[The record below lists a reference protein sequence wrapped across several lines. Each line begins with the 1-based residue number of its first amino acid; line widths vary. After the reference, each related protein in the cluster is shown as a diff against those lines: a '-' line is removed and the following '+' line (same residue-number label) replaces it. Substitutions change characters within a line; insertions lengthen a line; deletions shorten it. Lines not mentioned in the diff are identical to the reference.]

1 MPIKSRYYSIVSFFI
16 LNMIYTYNYNSF
28 LSDSLELSA
37 QEIIKNLKESNEFK
51 ERKDLLINVAE
62 EFLNLKYE
70 VSFVSGILGNIVHE
84 GSYGLFED
92 STYTENNLKNKPN
105 YLKIMDEK
113 YDYNKKYSA
122 KNIINVNLK
131 EINNLLEKLKEK
143 KWTEGKFGLGCVQ
156 WTGERTYN
164 LVKLYLK
171 QNGGK
176 EKIDMN
182 QVILAENKMI
192 LNELQ
197 GEFKYIYN
205 NWKKKNI
212 NNINS
217 DIASY
222 NAASDICLYYESPRN
237 KETKAKQRANTA
249 KKIYNILVPK
259 KPLIFTYSVR
269 TEDGTKVKKLQM
281 IKDLQA

>member
-70 VSFVSGILGNIVHE
+70 VPFVSGILGNIVHE

-92 STYTENNLKNKPN
+92 STYTGNNLKNKPN

-205 NWKKKNI
+205 NWKKKI
-212 NNINS
+212 LI
-217 DIASY
+217 ILILILLLIMLLLIYAF
-222 NAASDICLYYESPRN
+222 IM
-237 KETKAKQRANTA
+237 KAQE
-249 KKIYNILVPK
+249 IK
-259 KPLIFTYSVR
+259 KPKQSKGLIQQ
-269 TEDGTKVKKLQM
+269 KKYIIYWSRKNL
-281 IKDLQA
+281 